1 MSKTGMGLKRFRRWY
16 KMGDWRYVMANK
28 IVFFEVDEPGIK
40 AQIESLAGAWTDKAF
55 AEEPLKPENAARYSG
70 CEIVSCFIYSEIGME
85 TLDRLPNLKMIAT
98 RSTGHDHIDIDLC
111 RERGIVVTNVPTYGE
126 NTVAE
131 HAFALILALSR
142 NVHKAYKRTSSFDL
156 SIAGL
161 KGFDLYKKTLGIVG
175 AGNIGLHAI
184 RIGKGFGMRV
194 LAYDV
199 RENQLLSDVLGF
211 TYTDLDTLLAES
223 DVISLHAPLLPSTR
237 HMINA
242 ETIGKMKKGVLLINT
257 SRGGLVDTDALMQ
270 ALDNGHVAG
279 AGLDVFEGEELI
291 REEAELLKYS
301 EGSDKLQQV
310 LKSYMML
317 RRDNVVI
324 TPHIGFYSQ
333 EAEDKIIQTTLH
345 NIQVFLEGE
354 NPPDRL

>member
-1 MSKTGMGLKRFRRWY
+1 
-16 KMGDWRYVMANK
+16 MANN
-28 IVFFEVDEPGIK
+28 IAFFEVDEPGVQRK
-40 AQIESLAGAWTDKAF
+40 LESLTQGLGSVSFTD
-55 AEEPLKPENAARYSG
+55 EILKPDNAGQYSD
-70 CEIVSCFIYSEIGME
+70 CEIVSCFIYSDLGRD
-85 TLDRLPNLKMIAT
+85 TLEKLPKLRMIAT
-98 RSTGHDHIDIDLC
+98 RSTGHDHIDLEWC
-111 RERGIVVTNVPTYGE
+111 NERGIIVTNVPTYGE

-156 SIAGL
+156 SMAGL
-161 KGFDLYKKTLGIVG
+161 KGFDLYGKTLGVVG

-194 LAYDV
+194 LAHDV
-199 RENQLLSDVLGF
+199 KENHLLSDVLGF
-211 TYTDLDTLLAES
+211 TYTDLDTLLSQS
-223 DVISLHAPLLPSTR
+223 DVISLHAPLLPATK
-237 HMINA
+237 HMINS
-242 ETIGKMKKGVLLINT
+242 ETIGKMKQGVLLINT
-257 SRGGLVDTDALMQ
+257 SRGGLVDTDALMK
-270 ALDNGHVAG
+270 ALDTGQIAG

-291 REEAELLKYS
+291 KEEAELLKYS

-333 EAEDKIIQTTLH
+333 EAENKILETTIS
-345 NIQVFLEGE
+345 NIRAFLDGE
-354 NPPDRL
+354 APPDRLD